1 MKKAYTEDEENN
13 LRFKSLIEGKEYSP
27 ILPDWDQYGVRVMP
41 MDRELEIGD
50 IEMKESRYYT
60 ITLLQQICIG
70 IVEIIHFFTA
80 RRSLPTQ
87 GTPSFS
93 PSLTQI
99 QPSPLSQPRQMQS
112 SSESIPVPNESIAF
126 TEPFVSLILRYINGI
141 FDCGDLFQ
149 VDESRSKDQ
158 VVVMHSFHL
167 VGSTDSSFR

>member
-1 MKKAYTEDEENN
+1 
-13 LRFKSLIEGKEYSP
+13 
-27 ILPDWDQYGVRVMP
+27 MP

-80 RRSLPTQ
+80 RQSAPTQ
-87 GTPSFS
+87 GTPPLS
-93 PSLTQI
+93 PSLLSHV
-99 QPSPLSQPRQMQS
+99 QPSPVSQPVPTP
-112 SSESIPVPNESIAF
+112 SSEPISVTNESITF
-126 TEPFVSLILRYINGI
+126 TDPFVSLILRYINGI

-158 VVVMHSFHL
+158 VSILPFYHCSWIS
-167 VGSTDSSFR
+167 G

>member
-1 MKKAYTEDEENN
+1 
-13 LRFKSLIEGKEYSP
+13 
-27 ILPDWDQYGVRVMP
+27 MP

-80 RRSLPTQ
+80 RHSVPAQ
-87 GTPSFS
+87 GTPSLS
-93 PSLTQI
+93 PPLLSRV
-99 QPSPLSQPRQMQS
+99 QPSPVSQPIPTQS
-112 SSESIPVPNESIAF
+112 SELTPVVNESITF

-158 VVVMHSFHL
+158 VSIVRSYSF
-167 VGSTDSSFR
+167 